1 MIMTPF
7 SEKGNLMKETNFLI
21 QKNKPSRPWLV
32 FFSIAILFILGCY
45 LSLRFGAVAYTNQQ
59 VFSVLRAPLTD
70 SNLQDVI
77 FDLRL
82 PRILA
87 AILVG
92 AAMAQAGSIIQGVT
106 RNPIA
111 DPGLL
116 GINAGAGLALIAGY
130 AIFGSMH
137 YSMTLLLCLIGAS
150 LSACLIFGISYHP
163 QKGYQKTRLILAGA
177 MISTLFSS
185 LGQAFSLYFD
195 LSKAVIGWQAGGL
208 AQTNWKM
215 LAIIAPFILVGLILA
230 QLMAHQLTILCLD
243 EIVAKALGQKT
254 LATSIV
260 LLSIVLILSAAAVAL
275 VGSLAFVGLII
286 PHFIKIF
293 VARDY
298 RIILPLTAFAG
309 STFMLWVDLLCRTI
323 NPPAETPLSAIIS
336 IVGLPCFLWLVR
348 KGENL

>member
-1 MIMTPF
+1 
-7 SEKGNLMKETNFLI
+7 MKQPYLLI
-21 QKNKPSRPWLV
+21 QKNKPSQTWLV
-32 FFSIAILFILGCY
+32 FFSISIFFLLGWY
-45 LSLRFGAVAYTNQQ
+45 LSLRFGAISYSNKQLL
-59 VFSVLRAPLTD
+59 SVLKTPLTD
-70 SNLQDVI
+70 SSLQDVI

-82 PRILA
+82 PRTIA

-137 YSMTLLLCLIGAS
+137 YSLTLIFCLLGAGIA
-150 LSACLIFGISYHP
+150 ACLIFGIAYHP
-163 QKGYQKTRLILAGA
+163 QKGYQQVRLILAGA

-185 LGQAFSLYFD
+185 LGQALTLYFD

-208 AQTNWKM
+208 AQINWRM
-215 LAIIAPFILVGLILA
+215 LAIIAPFIIIGLLLA
-230 QLMAHQLTILCLD
+230 QLMAHQLTILGLN
-243 EIVAKALGQKT
+243 ETVAKSLGQRT
-254 LATSIV
+254 LTVTIS

-286 PHFIKIF
+286 PHFIKMF

-309 STFMLWVDLLCRTI
+309 STFMLWVDLVCRTI

-348 KGENL
+348 KGEHL

>member
-1 MIMTPF
+1 MTPF
-7 SEKGNLMKETNFLI
+7 SENGNLMKEANFLI
-21 QKNKPSRPWLV
+21 QKNKLSQLWLV

-59 VFSVLRAPLTD
+59 VLSVLRAPLTD
-70 SNLQDVI
+70 SSLQDVI

-82 PRILA
+82 PRIFA

-116 GINAGAGLALIAGY
+116 GINAGAGLSLIAGY
-130 AIFGSMH
+130 A
-137 YSMTLLLCLIGAS
+137 
-150 LSACLIFGISYHP
+150 IFGISYHP
-163 QKGYQKTRLILAGA
+163 QKGYQQTRLILAGA

-215 LAIIAPFILVGLILA
+215 LAIIAPFILVGLVLA
-230 QLMAHQLTILCLD
+230 QLMAHQLTILYLD
-243 EIVAKALGQKT
+243 ETVAKALGQKT
-254 LATSIV
+254 LATTIG

-275 VGSLAFVGLII
+275 VGSLAFLGLII
-286 PHFIKIF
+286 PHFIKLF
-293 VARDY
+293 VAKDY

-309 STFMLWVDLLCRTI
+309 ATFMVWVDLLSRII

-348 KGENL
+348 KGKNL

>member
-1 MIMTPF
+1 
-7 SEKGNLMKETNFLI
+7 MKQSYLL
-21 QKNKPSRPWLV
+21 QKNKPAQAWLV
-32 FFSIAILFILGCY
+32 FFGISILFFLGWY
-45 LSLRFGAVAYTNQQ
+45 LGLRFGAVSYSNQELL
-59 VFSVLRAPLTD
+59 SVVKAPLTD

-82 PRILA
+82 PRTIA

-116 GINAGAGLALIAGY
+116 GINAGAGLALIVGY
-130 AIFGSMH
+130 AVFGSMH
-137 YSMTLLLCLIGAS
+137 YSLTLLVCLIGAVIA
-150 LSACLIFGISYHP
+150 ACLIFGIAYHP
-163 QKGYQKTRLILAGA
+163 KKGYQQIRIILAGA

-185 LGQAFSLYFD
+185 LGQAVTLYFD

-208 AQTNWKM
+208 AQVNWKM
-215 LAIIAPFILVGLILA
+215 LGIISPVIIIGLILA
-230 QLMAHQLTILCLD
+230 QLLAHQLTILSLD
-243 EIVAKALGQKT
+243 QTVAKSLGQKT
-254 LATSIV
+254 FLITISLLGIV
-260 LLSIVLILSAAAVAL
+260 VALSAAAVAL

-286 PHFIKIF
+286 PHCIKMC
-293 VARDY
+293 VGKDY
-298 RIILPLTAFAG
+298 RVLLPLTAFAG
-309 STFMLWVDLLCRTI
+309 STFMLWVDLISRTI

-336 IVGLPCFLWLVR
+336 IVGLPCFLWLMR

>member
-1 MIMTPF
+1 
-7 SEKGNLMKETNFLI
+7 MKQPYLLI
-21 QKNKPSRPWLV
+21 QKNKPSRTWLV
-32 FFSIAILFILGCY
+32 FFSISIFFLLGWY
-45 LSLRFGAVAYTNQQ
+45 LSLRFGAVSYSNQQ
-59 VFSVLRAPLTD
+59 VLSVLKTPLTD
-70 SNLQDVI
+70 SSLQDVI

-82 PRILA
+82 PRSIA

-137 YSMTLLLCLIGAS
+137 YSLTLILCLLGAGIA
-150 LSACLIFGISYHP
+150 ACLIFGIAYHP
-163 QKGYQKTRLILAGA
+163 QKGYQQVRLILAGA

-185 LGQAFSLYFD
+185 LGQALTLYFD

-208 AQTNWKM
+208 AQTNWRM
-215 LAIIAPFILVGLILA
+215 LAIIAPFIIIGLLLA
-230 QLMAHQLTILCLD
+230 QLMAHQLTILCLN
-243 EIVAKALGQKT
+243 ETVAKSLGQRT
-254 LATSIV
+254 LAVTIS

-286 PHFIKIF
+286 PHFIKMF

-309 STFMLWVDLLCRTI
+309 STFMLWVDLVCRTI

-348 KGENL
+348 KGEHL

>member
-1 MIMTPF
+1 MTPF
-7 SEKGNLMKETNFLI
+7 SENGNLMKEANFLI
-21 QKNKPSRPWLV
+21 QKNKLSQLWLV

-59 VFSVLRAPLTD
+59 VLSVLRAPLTD
-70 SNLQDVI
+70 SSLQDVI

-82 PRILA
+82 PRIFA

-116 GINAGAGLALIAGY
+116 GINAGAGLSLIAGY

-137 YSMTLLLCLIGAS
+137 YSMTLFLCLIGAS

-163 QKGYQKTRLILAGA
+163 QKGYQQTRLILAGA

-215 LAIIAPFILVGLILA
+215 LAIIAPFILVGLVLA
-230 QLMAHQLTILCLD
+230 QLMAHQLTILYLD
-243 EIVAKALGQKT
+243 ETVAKALGQKT
-254 LATSIV
+254 LATTIG

-275 VGSLAFVGLII
+275 VGSLAFLGLII
-286 PHFIKIF
+286 PHFIKLF
-293 VARDY
+293 VAKDY

-309 STFMLWVDLLCRTI
+309 ATFMVWVDLLSRII

-336 IVGLPCFLWLVR
+336 IVGLSCFLWLVR
-348 KGENL
+348 KGKNL

>member
-1 MIMTPF
+1 
-7 SEKGNLMKETNFLI
+7 MKQPYLLI
-21 QKNKPSRPWLV
+21 QKNKPSRTWLV
-32 FFSIAILFILGCY
+32 FFSISIFFLLGWY
-45 LSLRFGAVAYTNQQ
+45 LSLRFGAVSYSNQQ
-59 VFSVLRAPLTD
+59 VLSVLKTPLTD
-70 SNLQDVI
+70 SSLQDVI

-82 PRILA
+82 PRSIA

-137 YSMTLLLCLIGAS
+137 YSLTLLLCLLGAGIA
-150 LSACLIFGISYHP
+150 ACLIFGIAYHP
-163 QKGYQKTRLILAGA
+163 QKGYQQVRLILAGA

-185 LGQAFSLYFD
+185 LGQALTLYFD

-208 AQTNWKM
+208 AQTNWRM
-215 LAIIAPFILVGLILA
+215 LAIIAPFIIIGLLLA
-230 QLMAHQLTILCLD
+230 QLLAHQLTILGLN
-243 EIVAKALGQKT
+243 ETVAKSLGQRT
-254 LATSIV
+254 LTVTIS

-286 PHFIKIF
+286 PHFIKMF

-309 STFMLWVDLLCRTI
+309 STFMLWVDLVCRTI

-348 KGENL
+348 KGEHL

>member
-1 MIMTPF
+1 
-7 SEKGNLMKETNFLI
+7 MKQPYLLI
-21 QKNKPSRPWLV
+21 QKNKPSQTWLV
-32 FFSIAILFILGCY
+32 FFSISIFFLLGWY
-45 LSLRFGAVAYTNQQ
+45 LSLRFGAISYSNKQLL
-59 VFSVLRAPLTD
+59 SVLKTPLTD
-70 SNLQDVI
+70 SSLQDVI

-82 PRILA
+82 PRTIA

-137 YSMTLLLCLIGAS
+137 YSLILILCLLGAGIA
-150 LSACLIFGISYHP
+150 ACLIFGIAYHP
-163 QKGYQKTRLILAGA
+163 QKGYQQVRLILAGA

-185 LGQAFSLYFD
+185 LGQALTLYFD

-208 AQTNWKM
+208 AQTNWRM
-215 LAIIAPFILVGLILA
+215 LAIIAPFIIIGLLLA
-230 QLMAHQLTILCLD
+230 QLMAHQLTILGLN
-243 EIVAKALGQKT
+243 ETVAKSLGQRT
-254 LATSIV
+254 LTVTIS

-286 PHFIKIF
+286 PHFIKMF

-309 STFMLWVDLLCRTI
+309 STFMLWVDLVCRTI

-348 KGENL
+348 KGEHL

>member
-1 MIMTPF
+1 
-7 SEKGNLMKETNFLI
+7 MKQSYLL
-21 QKNKPSRPWLV
+21 QKNKPAQAWLV

-116 GINAGAGLALIAGY
+116 GINAGAGLALIVGY
-130 AIFGSMH
+130 AVFGSMH
-137 YSMTLLLCLIGAS
+137 YSLTLLVCLIGAVIA
-150 LSACLIFGISYHP
+150 ACLIFGIAYHP
-163 QKGYQKTRLILAGA
+163 KKGYQQIRIILAGA

-185 LGQAFSLYFD
+185 LGQAVTLYFD

-208 AQTNWKM
+208 AQVNWKM
-215 LAIIAPFILVGLILA
+215 LGIISPVIIIGLILA
-230 QLMAHQLTILCLD
+230 QLLAHQLTILSLD
-243 EIVAKALGQKT
+243 ETVAKSLGQKT
-254 LATSIV
+254 FLITISLLGIV
-260 LLSIVLILSAAAVAL
+260 VALSAAAVAL

-286 PHFIKIF
+286 PHCIKMC
-293 VARDY
+293 VGKDY
-298 RIILPLTAFAG
+298 RVLLPLTAFAG
-309 STFMLWVDLLCRTI
+309 STFMLWVDLISRTI

-336 IVGLPCFLWLVR
+336 IVGLPCFLWLMR

>member
-1 MIMTPF
+1 
-7 SEKGNLMKETNFLI
+7 MKQPYLLI
-21 QKNKPSRPWLV
+21 QKNKPSRTWLV
-32 FFSIAILFILGCY
+32 FFSISIFFLLGWY
-45 LSLRFGAVAYTNQQ
+45 LSLRFGAVSYSNQQ
-59 VFSVLRAPLTD
+59 VLSVLKTPLTD
-70 SNLQDVI
+70 SSLQDVI

-82 PRILA
+82 PRSIA

-137 YSMTLLLCLIGAS
+137 YSLTLLLCLLGAV
-150 LSACLIFGISYHP
+150 LAACLIFGIAYHP
-163 QKGYQKTRLILAGA
+163 KKGFQQVRLILAGA
-177 MISTLFSS
+177 MMSTLFSS
-185 LGQAFSLYFD
+185 LGQALTLYFD

-208 AQTNWKM
+208 AQTNWRM
-215 LAIIAPFILVGLILA
+215 LAIIAPFIIIGLLLA
-230 QLMAHQLTILCLD
+230 QLMAHQLTILCLN
-243 EIVAKALGQKT
+243 ETVAKSLGQRT
-254 LATSIV
+254 LAVTIS

-275 VGSLAFVGLII
+275 VGSLAFVWLII
-286 PHFIKIF
+286 PHFIKMF

-309 STFMLWVDLLCRTI
+309 STFMLWVDLVCRTI

-348 KGENL
+348 KGEHL

>member
-1 MIMTPF
+1 
-7 SEKGNLMKETNFLI
+7 MKQPYLLI
-21 QKNKPSRPWLV
+21 QKNKPSQTWLV
-32 FFSIAILFILGCY
+32 FFSISIFFLLGWY
-45 LSLRFGAVAYTNQQ
+45 LSLRFGAISYSNKQLL
-59 VFSVLRAPLTD
+59 SVLKTPLTD
-70 SNLQDVI
+70 SSLQDVI

-82 PRILA
+82 PRTIA

-137 YSMTLLLCLIGAS
+137 YSLTLIFCLLGAGIA
-150 LSACLIFGISYHP
+150 ACLIFGIAYHP
-163 QKGYQKTRLILAGA
+163 QKGYQQVRLILAGA

-185 LGQAFSLYFD
+185 LGQALTLYFD

-208 AQTNWKM
+208 AQTNWRM
-215 LAIIAPFILVGLILA
+215 LAIIAPFIIIGLLLA
-230 QLMAHQLTILCLD
+230 QLMAHQLTILGLN
-243 EIVAKALGQKT
+243 ETVAKSLGQRT
-254 LATSIV
+254 LTVTIS

-286 PHFIKIF
+286 PHFIKMF

-309 STFMLWVDLLCRTI
+309 STFMLWVDLVCRTI

-348 KGENL
+348 KGEHL